1 MKKVKFL
8 LMIFAALLVA
18 QVSNAQVKHSTYY
31 LMKAEWYCLGSR
43 IVGPLEIMNVHHF
56 DKSGNVI
63 KFHWRVK
70 NQWIVMDSG
79 AEYMIIDVGTVTP
92 SFPFWGTIPE
102 DNVEYTAINHIKII
116 SKGTGKVYDGRVQI
130 NFVFDKDGELIVKK
144 NMNTTCF

>member
-18 QVSNAQVKHSTYY
+18 QVSNAQVQHSTFI
-31 LMKAEWYCLGSR
+31 MEAKWHCFDEFVAGD
-43 IVGPLEIMNVHHF
+43 LEIMNVHHVN
-56 DKSGNVI
+56 KSGDVV
-63 KFHWRVK
+63 KFFWRVTHS
-70 NQWIVMDSG
+70 WLVGESG
-79 AEYMIIDVGTVTP
+79 AKFKVVDVGTVTP
-92 SFPFWGTIPE
+92 SYDLWGTTPE
-102 DNVEYTAINHIKII
+102 ANIEYTAINNIKII